1 MRAHTAMTPRLSLV
15 IAAATV
21 LTLATI
27 TGCDDLPSGDKT
39 SPYFWSELF
48 LNKYASELV
57 VGDLEEGPTPLV
69 EPRAVL
75 LITGVTISEEWFG
88 PIVARLERD
97 GFVPYVYVPP
107 ALLSGSLFQNS
118 ADLADVVEQVREQSG
133 QDKIDIL
140 AECTGGVIARHYI
153 QSLGGDQYVSRLV
166 TFVSPH
172 NGIDKAPMAAAIA
185 GWPALYDLSPG
196 SAFLEA
202 VNGVPLPEGV
212 AVTSIYTCGDEY
224 IRPWQ
229 TSVVPGATN
238 IGLCDE
244 FVGHFQTFY
253 DPAIYLIM
261 HAALTS
267 PVPGDAAEWNGGDPA
282 SGAEGTQGET
292 GGEDGP
298 SGGQGTPGIGA
309 PEEQAAVGEESTV
322 PGATDPGGAATD
334 KVGTTAPVESPEPV
348 QAVAPST
355 LPATSSVTIPSGS
368 AGAAGCGAG
377 GRAPSGALALIMVA
391 LLAGRRRL
399 TSLREAASV
408 ASR

>member
-1 MRAHTAMTPRLSLV
+1 MNPHSVLTPRLSLSL
-15 IAAATV
+15 AAASV
-21 LTLATI
+21 LTLAVTA
-27 TGCDDLPSGDKT
+27 GCDDLPSGDKT
-39 SPYFWSELF
+39 SPYYWSELF
-48 LNKYASELV
+48 LNKYADELV
-57 VGDLEEGPTPLV
+57 VGDLEEGPAPLV

-118 ADLADVVEQVREQSG
+118 ADLADVVEQVRAESG

-153 QSLGGDQYVSRLV
+153 QSLGGDQHVSRLV

-202 VNGVPLPEGV
+202 VNSVPLPEGV

-261 HAALTS
+261 HAALTA
-267 PVPGDAAEWNGGDPA
+267 PVPGEGAQEEAPEAGSEIAEPVSSTEGEGDPA
-282 SGAEGTQGET
+282 AS
-292 GGEDGP
+292 DGN
-298 SGGQGTPGIGA
+298 PGIGA
-309 PEEQAAVGEESTV
+309 PEEQAPVGAEATV
-322 PGATDPGGAATD
+322 PEATDPGGAATD
-334 KVGTTAPVESPEPV
+334 AVGATAPVGALEPV
-348 QAVAPST
+348 EVASQA
-355 LPATSSVTIPSGS
+355 LPAASSVTIPGGS

-377 GRAPSGALALIMVA
+377 GRAPSGALALIVVA
-391 LLAGRRRL
+391 LLSGRRRL
-399 TSLREAASV
+399 TSLREDASV